1 MYFILINRMH
11 RFSKHY
17 RVHLFALIIVN
28 MDLGII
34 VKTAMV

>member
-11 RFSKHY
+11 RFY